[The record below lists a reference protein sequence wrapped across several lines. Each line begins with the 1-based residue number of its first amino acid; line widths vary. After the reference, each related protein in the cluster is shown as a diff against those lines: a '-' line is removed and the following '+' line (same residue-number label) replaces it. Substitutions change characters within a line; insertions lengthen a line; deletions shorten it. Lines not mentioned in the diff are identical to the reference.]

1 MLTFT
6 RWYNYEHQHNQLRF
20 VTLPQRH
27 TGQDKSMKTIMMK
40 KIIAQHRVARRCFST
55 GPVAAAYELKVN
67 AGEVRR
73 DDAQVALAAKFDA
86 LYESL
91 ALLPPV
97 PVRTDDPTESSAT
110 SNSPL
115 LLARSLASA
124 QSFLRKKFHLWFFG
138 TPPRGMYIYGPVGVG
153 KSFLMDLFYASVT
166 VPDDSC
172 CHNNSHKHTKMTKRR
187 VHFHE
192 FMLDVHHRIFIY
204 KQKHPR
210 GDALPI
216 IAQQLAQ
223 EAQLLCFDEFQVT
236 DIADAMILKRLF
248 SLLLDWNVVM
258 VATSNR
264 APDALYKGGINRS
277 LFLPFIDML
286 KDTSDII
293 SMEDSKKDYRLE
305 SRADGQSYFWSN
317 KDVHGDNSIHRDMQA
332 QLEEIFGGT
341 ASGTEAEIIPVLFGR
356 TVQVA
361 RLNDR
366 CAWFDF
372 SELCYQPL
380 GAADYISLCRRFPVI
395 IMERVPQ
402 LDANH
407 LNEARRFVTLIDAC
421 YESRT
426 RLVLA
431 AQVPLDELF
440 VDFEAQVESSDGDE
454 ELIVNDKGGN
464 SSSFATTMIRTKE
477 GKYYEWSATGRI
489 GVSLAQFS
497 SANDLAF
504 SFRRAASRL
513 VEMGG
518 KEWGRQ

>member
-1 MLTFT
+1 
-6 RWYNYEHQHNQLRF
+6 
-20 VTLPQRH
+20 
-27 TGQDKSMKTIMMK
+27 MKNMT
-40 KIIAQHRVARRCFST
+40 AQHRVTPRSLPT
-55 GPVAAAYELKVN
+55 GPVTTAYERKVDT
-67 AGEVRR
+67 GEVRR
-73 DDAQVALAAKFDA
+73 DDAQVALAAKLDT
-86 LYESL
+86 LHESL
-91 ALLPPV
+91 TSLPPV
-97 PVRTDDPTESSAT
+97 PARIDKPKENSST
-110 SNSPL
+110 SSSPL
-115 LLARSLASA
+115 LLLMARSFASA
-124 QSFLRKKFHLWFFG
+124 QSFFRKKFYLWSFG
-138 TPPRGMYIYGPVGVG
+138 PPPRSMYIHGPVGVG

-166 VPDDSC
+166 VPDDHSRC
-172 CHNNSHKHTKMTKRR
+172 NNDSHSHTHKQAKITKRR

-192 FMLDVHHRIFIY
+192 FMLEVHHRIFVY
-204 KQKHPR
+204 KQTHPR
-210 GDALPI
+210 DDALPI

-236 DIADAMILKRLF
+236 DIADAMILKQLVL
-248 SLLLDWNVVM
+248 LLLDWNVVV

-264 APDALYKGGINRS
+264 PPEALYEGGINRS
-277 LFLPFIDML
+277 LFLPFIDIL
-286 KDTSDII
+286 NQTFDII
-293 SMEDSKKDYRLE
+293 SMEDSSVDYRLE
-305 SRADGQSYFWSN
+305 TRAGGQSYFWSN
-317 KDVHGDNSIHRDMQA
+317 NDIHGDNSSSNNVQA
-332 QLEEIFGGT
+332 QLLEIFGGN

-356 TVQVA
+356 TVKVA

-380 GAADYISLCRRFPVI
+380 GAADYISLCCRFPVI
-395 IMERVPQ
+395 IIERVPQ

-421 YESRT
+421 YEAQT

-440 VDFEAQVESSDGDE
+440 VDFEAQVDSSDGDG
-454 ELIVNDKGGN
+454 ELIVSEKGGN
-464 SSSFATTMIRTKE
+464 SSSFATTMIRTKAGE
-477 GKYYEWSATGRI
+477 YYEWSATGRI

>member
-1 MLTFT
+1 M
-6 RWYNYEHQHNQLRF
+6 
-20 VTLPQRH
+20 
-27 TGQDKSMKTIMMK
+27 MKTIMIKTMMIK
-40 KIIAQHRVARRCFST
+40 AMIPQRHLARRCFSK
-55 GPVAAAYELKVN
+55 GPVAAAYELKVDV
-67 AGEVRR
+67 GEVRR

-86 LYESL
+86 LHDSL
-91 ALLPPV
+91 ASLPPV
-97 PVRTDDPTESSAT
+97 PISTYDPTKSSFT
-110 SNSPL
+110 SSSSLSL

-124 QSFLRKKFHLWFFG
+124 QSFLQKKFHLWLFG
-138 TPPRGMYIYGPVGVG
+138 PPPRGMYIHGPVGVG

-166 VPDDSC
+166 VPDDDSC
-172 CHNNSHKHTKMTKRR
+172 CNNDNHKHAKITKRR

-192 FMLDVHHRIFIY
+192 FMLDVHHRIFVY

-210 GDALPI
+210 GDAIPVV
-216 IAQQLAQ
+216 AQQLAQ

-236 DIADAMILKRLF
+236 EIADAMILKRLF
-248 SLLLDWNVVM
+248 SLLISDWNVVM

-264 APDALYKGGINRS
+264 APDTLYERGINRS
-277 LFLPFIDML
+277 LFLPFIDL
-286 KDTSDII
+286 LRQTSDII
-293 SMEDSKKDYRLE
+293 SMEDSQNDYRLE
-305 SRADGQSYFWSN
+305 NRADGQSYFWSN
-317 KDVHGDNSIHRDMQA
+317 KGVHGDNNINHNMQA
-332 QLEEIFGGT
+332 QLEEIFGG
-341 ASGTEAEIIPVLFGR
+341 AVSGNVSATEAESIPVLFGR

-372 SELCYQPL
+372 SDLCYQPL

-395 IMERVPQ
+395 IMECVPQ

-426 RLVLA
+426 RLVLT

-477 GKYYEWSATGRI
+477 GKYYEWSATGLI
-489 GVSLAQFS
+489 GVSLAQLS
-497 SANDLAF
+497 AANDLAF

>member
-1 MLTFT
+1 M
-6 RWYNYEHQHNQLRF
+6 
-20 VTLPQRH
+20 
-27 TGQDKSMKTIMMK
+27 MKTMK
-40 KIIAQHRVARRCFST
+40 TMKTMKMKTMIAQHRVARRCFST
-55 GPVAAAYELKVN
+55 GPVAAAYELKVD

-86 LYESL
+86 LHESL
-91 ALLPPV
+91 ASLPPV
-97 PVRTDDPTESSAT
+97 PARTDDPTESSCT
-110 SNSPL
+110 SSSPL

-124 QSFLRKKFHLWFFG
+124 QSFLRKKFHLWSFG
-138 TPPRGMYIYGPVGVG
+138 PPPRGMYIHGPVGVG

-166 VPDDSC
+166 VPDDDSC
-172 CHNNSHKHTKMTKRR
+172 CNNDSHSHKHLKITKRR

-192 FMLDVHHRIFIY
+192 FMLDVHHRIFAY

-210 GDALPI
+210 GDAIPI

-248 SLLLDWNVVM
+248 LLLLLDWNVVV

-264 APDALYKGGINRS
+264 PPDALYEGGINRS
-277 LFLPFIDML
+277 LFLPFIDIL
-286 KDTSDII
+286 KHTSDII
-293 SMEDSKKDYRLE
+293 SMEDSRKDYRLE
-305 SRADGQSYFWSN
+305 TRAGGQSYFWSN
-317 KDVHGDNSIHRDMQA
+317 KDVHGDNNINNNMQA

-380 GAADYISLCRRFPVI
+380 GAADYISLCCRFPVLI
-395 IMERVPQ
+395 IDCVPQ

-440 VDFEAQVESSDGDE
+440 VDFEAQVESIDGDE
-454 ELIVNDKGGN
+454 ELFVSEKGGS

-477 GKYYEWSATGRI
+477 GEYLEWSATGRI
-489 GVSLAQFS
+489 GVSLAQL
-497 SANDLAF
+497 SATNDLAF

>member
-1 MLTFT
+1 
-6 RWYNYEHQHNQLRF
+6 
-20 VTLPQRH
+20 
-27 TGQDKSMKTIMMK
+27 MMK
-40 KIIAQHRVARRCFST
+40 AVVNNMAAQQRLARQSLPT
-55 GPVAAAYELKVN
+55 GPVTAAYERKID

-73 DDAQVALAAKFDA
+73 DNAQVALAAKLDA
-86 LYESL
+86 LHQSL
-91 ALLPPV
+91 SSLPPV
-97 PVRTDDPTESSAT
+97 LMRTYKRADSS
-110 SNSPL
+110 SISSHPL
-115 LLARSLASA
+115 SLLSARSLKSA
-124 QSFLRKKFHLWFFG
+124 KSYLQKKFYLWSFG
-138 TPPRGMYIYGPVGVG
+138 PPPRGMYIHGPVGVG
-153 KSFLMDLFYASVT
+153 KSFLMDLFYASVSG
-166 VPDDSC
+166 PDDDSC
-172 CHNNSHKHTKMTKRR
+172 CNNDSHKHAKITKRR

-192 FMLDVHHRIFIY
+192 FMLDVHHRIFVY
-204 KQKHPR
+204 KEKHPIA
-210 GDALPI
+210 DALPV

-236 DIADAMILKRLF
+236 DVADAMILKRLF
-248 SLLLDWNVVM
+248 LLLLDLNVVV

-264 APDALYKGGINRS
+264 PPEALYKGGINRS
-277 LFLPFIDML
+277 LFLPFIDTL
-286 KDTSDII
+286 KQTFDII
-293 SMEDSKKDYRLE
+293 SMEDSSVDYRRE
-305 SRADGQSYFWSN
+305 TQASGQSYFWSN
-317 KDVHGDNSIHRDMQA
+317 KNAHGKVNNHIQA
-332 QLEEIFGGT
+332 QLEEVFGGT
-341 ASGTEAEIIPVLFGR
+341 ASETEAEVISVLFNR

-361 RLNDR
+361 RFNER
-366 CAWFDF
+366 CAWFNF

-380 GAADYISLCRRFPVI
+380 GAADYISLCCRFPVI
-395 IMERVPQ
+395 IVDRVPQ

-440 VDFEAQVESSDGDE
+440 VDFEAHVESDDGDG

-477 GKYYEWSATGRI
+477 GGYYEWSATGRV

-513 VEMGG
+513 VEMDG

>member
-1 MLTFT
+1 M
-6 RWYNYEHQHNQLRF
+6 
-20 VTLPQRH
+20 
-27 TGQDKSMKTIMMK
+27 MKTMK
-40 KIIAQHRVARRCFST
+40 TMKMKTMIAQHRVARRCFST
-55 GPVAAAYELKVN
+55 GPVAAAYELKVD

-86 LYESL
+86 LHESL
-91 ALLPPV
+91 ASLPPV
-97 PVRTDDPTESSAT
+97 PVRTDDPTESSCT
-110 SNSPL
+110 SSSPL

-124 QSFLRKKFHLWFFG
+124 QSFLRKKFHLWSFG
-138 TPPRGMYIYGPVGVG
+138 PPPRGMYIHGPVGVG

-166 VPDDSC
+166 VPDDDSC
-172 CHNNSHKHTKMTKRR
+172 CNNDSHSHKHVKITKRR

-192 FMLDVHHRIFIY
+192 FMLDVHHRIFAY

-210 GDALPI
+210 GDAIPI

-248 SLLLDWNVVM
+248 LLLLLDWNVVV

-264 APDALYKGGINRS
+264 PPDALYEGGINRS
-277 LFLPFIDML
+277 LFLPFIEIL
-286 KDTSDII
+286 KHTSDII
-293 SMEDSKKDYRLE
+293 SMEDSRKDYRLE
-305 SRADGQSYFWSN
+305 TRAGGQSYFWSN
-317 KDVHGDNSIHRDMQA
+317 KDVHGDNNINNNMQA

-380 GAADYISLCRRFPVI
+380 GAADYISLCCRFPVL
-395 IMERVPQ
+395 IMDRVPQ

-454 ELIVNDKGGN
+454 ELFVSVKGGS

-477 GKYYEWSATGRI
+477 GEYLEWSATGRI
-489 GVSLAQFS
+489 GVSLAQLS
-497 SANDLAF
+497 AANDLAF

>member
-1 MLTFT
+1 
-6 RWYNYEHQHNQLRF
+6 
-20 VTLPQRH
+20 
-27 TGQDKSMKTIMMK
+27 MKTVMDNK
-40 KIIAQHRVARRCFST
+40 AVQHSVVQRSSPT
-55 GPVAAAYELKVN
+55 GPVTVAYERKVD

-73 DDAQVALAAKFDA
+73 DDTQFALAAKLDA
-86 LYESL
+86 LHESL
-91 ALLPPV
+91 YSLPPA
-97 PVRTDDPTESSAT
+97 PVRTDQPTEDGSTGSG
-110 SNSPL
+110 L
-115 LLARSLASA
+115 MLLARSLKSA
-124 QSFLRKKFHLWFFG
+124 QSILRKKFCLWSFG
-138 TPPRGMYIYGPVGVG
+138 PPPRGIYIHGPVGVG
-153 KSFLMDLFYASVT
+153 KSFLMDLFYASVNASEENH
-166 VPDDSC
+166 SC
-172 CHNNSHKHTKMTKRR
+172 NKNSHSHAKITKRR

-192 FMLDVHHRIFIY
+192 FMLEVHHRIFVY
-204 KQKHPR
+204 KQKYPR
-210 GDALPI
+210 DDALPI

-236 DIADAMILKRLF
+236 DVADAMILKRLF
-248 SLLLDWNVVM
+248 LLLLDLNVVV

-264 APDALYKGGINRS
+264 APEALYEGGINRS

-286 KDTSDII
+286 KDTFDII
-293 SMEDSKKDYRLE
+293 SMEDSSVDYRLE
-305 SRADGQSYFWSN
+305 TRAGGQSYFWSN
-317 KDVHGDNSIHRDMQA
+317 EDVYGKDSDNIQA
-332 QLEEIFGGT
+332 QLEDIFGGT
-341 ASGTEAEIIPVLFGR
+341 ASGTEAEVISVLFGR
-356 TVQVA
+356 TVQVN
-361 RLNDR
+361 RMNDR

-380 GAADYISLCRRFPVI
+380 GAADYISLCCRFPVI
-395 IMERVPQ
+395 IMECVPQ

-426 RLVLA
+426 RLVLT

-440 VDFEAQVESSDGDE
+440 VEFEAHVESNDGDG

-504 SFRRAASRL
+504 SFKRAASRL

>member
-1 MLTFT
+1 
-6 RWYNYEHQHNQLRF
+6 
-20 VTLPQRH
+20 
-27 TGQDKSMKTIMMK
+27 MKTVTK
-40 KIIAQHRVARRCFST
+40 KMTAQHRVAQRSLPK
-55 GPVAAAYELKVN
+55 GPVTAAYERKVE
-67 AGEVRR
+67 AGEVQR
-73 DDAQVALAAKFDA
+73 DDAQVALAAKLDA
-86 LYESL
+86 LHESL
-91 ALLPPV
+91 AALPPV
-97 PVRTDDPTESSAT
+97 PMCTGHQKEGSTTSSG
-110 SNSPL
+110 SRL
-115 LLARSLASA
+115 LERSLASA
-124 QSFLRKKFHLWFFG
+124 QSFLRKKLHLWSFG
-138 TPPRGMYIYGPVGVG
+138 PSPRGIYIHGPVGVG
-153 KSFLMDLFYASVT
+153 KSFLMDLFYALVNA
-166 VPDDSC
+166 PDDDSSC
-172 CHNNSHKHTKMTKRR
+172 KNNSHKHAKITKRR

-192 FMLDVHHRIFIY
+192 FMLDVHHRIFVY
-204 KQKHPR
+204 KQEHPR
-210 GDALPI
+210 DDAIPI
-216 IAQQLAQ
+216 VAQQLAQ

-236 DIADAMILKRLF
+236 DVADAMILKRLF
-248 SLLLDWNVVM
+248 LFLSYWNVVM

-264 APDALYKGGINRS
+264 SPDALYEGGINRS

-286 KDTSDII
+286 KHTFDII
-293 SMEDSKKDYRLE
+293 SMEDSQKDYRLE
-305 SRADGQSYFWSN
+305 SRADGQSYFWLS
-317 KDVHGDNSIHRDMQA
+317 KDIHGDNSINNIQA

-341 ASGTEAEIIPVLFGR
+341 ASTTEAESIPVLFGR
-356 TVQVA
+356 SVQVA

-395 IMERVPQ
+395 IMEHVPQ

-407 LNEARRFVTLIDAC
+407 LNKARRFVTLIDAC

-431 AQVPLDELF
+431 AQVPLEELF
-440 VDFEAQVESSDGDE
+440 VDFEAQVESSDGDG

-477 GKYYEWSATGRI
+477 GKYYEWSATGRV

-518 KEWGRQ
+518 KGWGRQ

>member
-1 MLTFT
+1 M
-6 RWYNYEHQHNQLRF
+6 
-20 VTLPQRH
+20 
-27 TGQDKSMKTIMMK
+27 MKTMK
-40 KIIAQHRVARRCFST
+40 TVKMIAQHGVARRSFST
-55 GPVAAAYELKVN
+55 GPVAAAYELKVD

-86 LYESL
+86 LHESL
-91 ALLPPV
+91 ASLPPV
-97 PVRTDDPTESSAT
+97 PVRTDDPTESSCT
-110 SNSPL
+110 SSSPL
-115 LLARSLASA
+115 LLLLSRSLASA
-124 QSFLRKKFHLWFFG
+124 QSFLRKKFHLWSFG
-138 TPPRGMYIYGPVGVG
+138 PPPRGMYIHGSVGVG

-166 VPDDSC
+166 VPDDDSC
-172 CHNNSHKHTKMTKRR
+172 CNNDTHSHKHAKITKRR

-192 FMLDVHHRIFIY
+192 FMLDVHHRIFVY

-210 GDALPI
+210 GDAIPI

-248 SLLLDWNVVM
+248 LLLLLDWNVVV

-264 APDALYKGGINRS
+264 PPDALYEGGINRS
-277 LFLPFIDML
+277 LFLPFIDIL
-286 KDTSDII
+286 KHTSDII
-293 SMEDSKKDYRLE
+293 SMEDSRKDYRLE
-305 SRADGQSYFWSN
+305 TRAGGQSYFWSN
-317 KDVHGDNSIHRDMQA
+317 KDVHGDNNINNNMQA

-372 SELCYQPL
+372 TELCYQPL
-380 GAADYISLCRRFPVI
+380 GAADYISLCRRFPVL
-395 IMERVPQ
+395 IMDRVPQ

-440 VDFEAQVESSDGDE
+440 VDFEAQVESIDGDE
-454 ELIVNDKGGN
+454 ELFVSEKGG
-464 SSSFATTMIRTKE
+464 SSGSFATTMIRTKE
-477 GKYYEWSATGRI
+477 GEYLEWSATGRI
-489 GVSLAQFS
+489 GVSLAQLS
-497 SANDLAF
+497 AANDLAF

>member
-1 MLTFT
+1 M
-6 RWYNYEHQHNQLRF
+6 
-20 VTLPQRH
+20 
-27 TGQDKSMKTIMMK
+27 MKTMMMK
-40 KIIAQHRVARRCFST
+40 TMMKTKIAQHRVARPCFST
-55 GPVAAAYELKVN
+55 GPVTAAYELKVD

-86 LYESL
+86 LHESL
-91 ALLPPV
+91 ASLPPV
-97 PVRTDDPTESSAT
+97 PVRTDDSTESSYT
-110 SNSPL
+110 SSSPL

-124 QSFLRKKFHLWFFG
+124 QSFLRKKFHLWTFG
-138 TPPRGMYIYGPVGVG
+138 PPPRGMYIHGPVGVG
-153 KSFLMDLFYASVT
+153 KSFLMDLFYASVI
-166 VPDDSC
+166 VPDDDSC
-172 CHNNSHKHTKMTKRR
+172 CNNDSHKHAKITKRR

-192 FMLDVHHRIFIY
+192 FMLDVHHRIFVY

-210 GDALPI
+210 GDAIPI

-236 DIADAMILKRLF
+236 DVADAMILKRLF
-248 SLLLDWNVVM
+248 LLLLDWNVVV

-264 APDALYKGGINRS
+264 SPDALYKGGINRS

-286 KDTSDII
+286 KHTFDII
-293 SMEDSKKDYRLE
+293 SMEGSTKDYRLE
-305 SRADGQSYFWSN
+305 TRADGQSYFWSN
-317 KDVHGDNSIHRDMQA
+317 KGVHGDNNSNNNMQA

-341 ASGTEAEIIPVLFGR
+341 ASGTEAEAIHIPFGR

-380 GAADYISLCRRFPVI
+380 GAADYIFLCDRFQVL
-395 IMERVPQ
+395 IMDRVPQ

-407 LNEARRFVTLIDAC
+407 LDEARRFVTLIDVC

-431 AQVPLDELF
+431 AKVPLDELF
-440 VDFEAQVESSDGDE
+440 VEFEAQVESSDGNE
-454 ELIVNDKGGN
+454 ELFVSEKGGN

-477 GKYYEWSATGRI
+477 GEQFEWSATGRS
-489 GVSLAQFS
+489 GVSLAQLS
-497 SANDLAF
+497 AANDLAF

>member
-1 MLTFT
+1 
-6 RWYNYEHQHNQLRF
+6 
-20 VTLPQRH
+20 
-27 TGQDKSMKTIMMK
+27 MKTVTK
-40 KIIAQHRVARRCFST
+40 KMTAQHRVAQRSLPK
-55 GPVAAAYELKVN
+55 GPVTAAYERKVD
-67 AGEVRR
+67 AGEVQR
-73 DDAQVALAAKFDA
+73 DYAQVALAAKLDA
-86 LYESL
+86 MHQSL
-91 ALLPPV
+91 AALPPV
-97 PVRTDDPTESSAT
+97 PMCTGHQKEGSTTSSG
-110 SNSPL
+110 PRL
-115 LLARSLASA
+115 LGRSLASA
-124 QSFLRKKFHLWFFG
+124 QSFLRKKLHLWSFG
-138 TPPRGMYIYGPVGVG
+138 PSPRGIYIHGPVGVG
-153 KSFLMDLFYASVT
+153 KSFLMDLFYALVNA
-166 VPDDSC
+166 PDDDSSC
-172 CHNNSHKHTKMTKRR
+172 KNNSHKQAKITKRR

-204 KQKHPR
+204 KQEHPR
-210 GDALPI
+210 GDAIPI
-216 IAQQLAQ
+216 VAQQLAQ

-236 DIADAMILKRLF
+236 DVADAMILKRLF
-248 SLLLDWNVVM
+248 LFLSYWNVVV

-264 APDALYKGGINRS
+264 APDALYEGGINRS

-286 KDTSDII
+286 KHTFDII
-293 SMEDSKKDYRLE
+293 SMEDSQKDYRLE
-305 SRADGQSYFWSN
+305 SGGDGQSYFWSN
-317 KDVHGDNSIHRDMQA
+317 KDIHGDNSVNNNIQA

-341 ASGTEAEIIPVLFGR
+341 ASTIEAESIPVLFGR
-356 TVQVA
+356 SVQVA
-361 RLNDR
+361 RLNDQ

-440 VDFEAQVESSDGDE
+440 VDFEAQVESSDGDG

-477 GKYYEWSATGRI
+477 GKYYEWSATGRV

-518 KEWGRQ
+518 KGWGRQ

>member
-1 MLTFT
+1 M
-6 RWYNYEHQHNQLRF
+6 
-20 VTLPQRH
+20 
-27 TGQDKSMKTIMMK
+27 MKTLK
-40 KIIAQHRVARRCFST
+40 AQHRVARRCFST
-55 GPVAAAYELKVN
+55 GPVSAAYELKLD

-73 DDAQVALAAKFDA
+73 DEAQVALAAKFDV
-86 LYESL
+86 LHESL
-91 ALLPPV
+91 AWLPPV
-97 PVRTDDPTESSAT
+97 RVCTDDPTESSCT
-110 SNSPL
+110 SSGPV
-115 LLARSLASA
+115 LLARSLASV
-124 QSFLRKKFHLWFFG
+124 QSFFRKKFHLLFFG
-138 TPPRGMYIYGPVGVG
+138 PPPRGMYIHGPVGVG
-153 KSFLMDLFYASVT
+153 KSFLMDLFYASVAA
-166 VPDDSC
+166 PDDDSC
-172 CHNNSHKHTKMTKRR
+172 CNNDSHKQAKITKRR
-187 VHFHE
+187 AHFHE
-192 FMLDVHHRIFIY
+192 FMLDVHHRIFVY

-210 GDALPI
+210 GDAIPI

-236 DIADAMILKRLF
+236 DIADAMIMKRLF
-248 SLLLDWNVVM
+248 SLLLDWNVVV

-264 APDALYKGGINRS
+264 SPDSLYKGGINRS

-286 KDTSDII
+286 KHTSDII
-293 SMEDSKKDYRLE
+293 SMEDSRKDYRLE
-305 SRADGQSYFWSN
+305 KRACGQSYFWSN
-317 KDVHGDNSIHRDMQA
+317 ENVHGDNNSNKNMQA
-332 QLEEIFGGT
+332 QLEEIFGDT
-341 ASGTEAEIIPVLFGR
+341 ASGTQAEIIPVLFGR
-356 TVQVA
+356 SVQVA

-380 GAADYISLCRRFPVI
+380 GAADYISLCDRFPVI

-454 ELIVNDKGGN
+454 ELFVNEKGGN

-477 GKYYEWSATGRI
+477 GKYVEWSATGRI

>member
-1 MLTFT
+1 M
-6 RWYNYEHQHNQLRF
+6 
-20 VTLPQRH
+20 
-27 TGQDKSMKTIMMK
+27 
-40 KIIAQHRVARRCFST
+40 
-55 GPVAAAYELKVN
+55 AAAYELKVD

-86 LYESL
+86 LHESL
-91 ALLPPV
+91 ASLPPV
-97 PVRTDDPTESSAT
+97 PVRTDDPTQSSCT
-110 SNSPL
+110 NSSPL
-115 LLARSLASA
+115 LLLLARPLASA
-124 QSFLRKKFHLWFFG
+124 QSFLRKKFRLWFFG
-138 TPPRGMYIYGPVGVG
+138 PPPRGIYIHGPVGVG
-153 KSFLMDLFYASVT
+153 KSFLMDLFYASVS
-166 VPDDSC
+166 VPDDDSC
-172 CHNNSHKHTKMTKRR
+172 YKNDSHKHAKVTKRR

-192 FMLDVHHRIFIY
+192 FMLDVHHRIFVY

-210 GDALPI
+210 GDAIPI

-236 DIADAMILKRLF
+236 EIADAMILKRLF
-248 SLLLDWNVVM
+248 SLLLLDWNVVM

-264 APDALYKGGINRS
+264 SPDALYEGGINRS

-286 KDTSDII
+286 KHTSDII
-293 SMEDSKKDYRLE
+293 SMEDSRKDYRLE
-305 SRADGQSYFWSN
+305 NRACGQAYFWSN
-317 KDVHGDNSIHRDMQA
+317 KDVHGDSNINNNMQA

-341 ASGTEAEIIPVLFGR
+341 ASGTEAESIPVLFGR

-366 CAWFDF
+366 CAWFNF

-380 GAADYISLCRRFPVI
+380 GAADYISLCRRFPVL
-395 IMERVPQ
+395 IMDRVPQ
-402 LDANH
+402 LDANY

-440 VDFEAQVESSDGDE
+440 VDFEAQVQSSDGDE
-454 ELIVNDKGGN
+454 ELFVSEKGGN

-477 GKYYEWSATGRI
+477 GEYIEWSATGLI

-497 SANDLAF
+497 AANDLAF

>member
-1 MLTFT
+1 M
-6 RWYNYEHQHNQLRF
+6 
-20 VTLPQRH
+20 
-27 TGQDKSMKTIMMK
+27 MKTMKTMMMK
-40 KIIAQHRVARRCFST
+40 TMIAQHRVARRCFST
-55 GPVAAAYELKVN
+55 GPVAAAYELKVD

-86 LYESL
+86 LHESL
-91 ALLPPV
+91 ASLPPV
-97 PVRTDDPTESSAT
+97 PVRTDDPTESSCT
-110 SNSPL
+110 SSSPL

-124 QSFLRKKFHLWFFG
+124 QSFLRKKFHLWSFG
-138 TPPRGMYIYGPVGVG
+138 PPPRGMYIHGPVGVG

-166 VPDDSC
+166 VPDDDSC
-172 CHNNSHKHTKMTKRR
+172 CNNDSHSHKHLKITKRR

-192 FMLDVHHRIFIY
+192 FMLDVHHRIFAY

-210 GDALPI
+210 GDAIPI

-248 SLLLDWNVVM
+248 LLLLLDWNVVV

-264 APDALYKGGINRS
+264 PPDALYEGGINRS
-277 LFLPFIDML
+277 LFLPFIDIL
-286 KDTSDII
+286 KHTSDII
-293 SMEDSKKDYRLE
+293 SMEDSRKDYRLE
-305 SRADGQSYFWSN
+305 TRAGGQSYFWSN
-317 KDVHGDNSIHRDMQA
+317 KDVRGDNNINNNMQA

-380 GAADYISLCRRFPVI
+380 GAADYISLCCRFPVL
-395 IMERVPQ
+395 IMDRVPQ

-440 VDFEAQVESSDGDE
+440 VDFEAQVESIDGDE
-454 ELIVNDKGGN
+454 ELFVSEKGGS

-477 GKYYEWSATGRI
+477 GEYLEWSATGRI
-489 GVSLAQFS
+489 GVSLAQLS
-497 SANDLAF
+497 AANDLAF

>member
-1 MLTFT
+1 MA
-6 RWYNYEHQHNQLRF
+6 
-20 VTLPQRH
+20 V
-27 TGQDKSMKTIMMK
+27 
-40 KIIAQHRVARRCFST
+40 QHRVAQRSLQT
-55 GPVAAAYELKVN
+55 GPVTTAYERKVD

-86 LYESL
+86 LHESL
-91 ALLPPV
+91 ASLPPV
-97 PVRTDDPTESSAT
+97 PVHADKPTESSAT
-110 SNSPL
+110 NSSPL

-124 QSFLRKKFHLWFFG
+124 QSFLRKKFHLWSFG
-138 TPPRGMYIYGPVGVG
+138 PPPRGMYIHGPVGVG
-153 KSFLMDLFYASVT
+153 KSFLMDLFYALVNFSD
-166 VPDDSC
+166 DDSC
-172 CHNNSHKHTKMTKRR
+172 RNNDSHKHAKITKRR

-192 FMLDVHHRIFIY
+192 FMLDVHHRIFVY
-204 KQKHPR
+204 KQKQPR
-210 GDALPI
+210 DDAIPI

-236 DIADAMILKRLF
+236 DVADAMILKRLF
-248 SLLLDWNVVM
+248 SLLLDWNVVV

-264 APDALYKGGINRS
+264 APDALYEGGINRS

-286 KDTSDII
+286 KHMFDVI
-293 SMEDSKKDYRLE
+293 SMEDSSKDYRLE
-305 SRADGQSYFWSN
+305 TRADGQSYFWSN
-317 KDVHGDNSIHRDMQA
+317 MDVHGDNNSNNNMQA
-332 QLEEIFGGT
+332 QLEEIFGGN
-341 ASGTEAEIIPVLFGR
+341 ASGTEAEIIHVLFGR

-372 SELCYQPL
+372 YELCYQPL
-380 GAADYISLCRRFPVI
+380 GAADYISLCDRFPVL
-395 IMERVPQ
+395 IMDRVPQ
-402 LDANH
+402 LDSNH

-431 AQVPLDELF
+431 AKVPLDELF
-440 VDFEAQVESSDGDE
+440 VGFEAHVESSDGDG
-454 ELIVNDKGGN
+454 ELIVSEKGGN

-477 GKYYEWSATGRI
+477 GEYYEWSATGRI
-489 GVSLAQFS
+489 GVSLAQLS

-513 VEMGG
+513 AEMGG

>member
-1 MLTFT
+1 M
-6 RWYNYEHQHNQLRF
+6 
-20 VTLPQRH
+20 
-27 TGQDKSMKTIMMK
+27 
-40 KIIAQHRVARRCFST
+40 IAQHRVARRSFST
-55 GPVAAAYELKVN
+55 GPVAAAYELKVD

-73 DDAQVALAAKFDA
+73 DDAQVALVAKLDA
-86 LYESL
+86 LHESL
-91 ALLPPV
+91 ASLPPV
-97 PVRTDDPTESSAT
+97 PVRTDDPTESSGT
-110 SNSPL
+110 SSSPL
-115 LLARSLASA
+115 LLLLLLSRSLASA
-124 QSFLRKKFHLWFFG
+124 QSFLRKKYHLWSFG
-138 TPPRGMYIYGPVGVG
+138 PPPRGMYIHGSVGVG
-153 KSFLMDLFYASVT
+153 KSFLMDLFYASVA
-166 VPDDSC
+166 VPDDNSC
-172 CHNNSHKHTKMTKRR
+172 CNNDTHSHKHAKITKRR

-192 FMLDVHHRIFIY
+192 FMLDVHHRIFVY

-210 GDALPI
+210 GDAIPI

-223 EAQLLCFDEFQVT
+223 ESQLLCFDEFQVT

-248 SLLLDWNVVM
+248 LLLLDWNVVV

-264 APDALYKGGINRS
+264 HPDALYEGGINRS

-286 KDTSDII
+286 KHTSDII
-293 SMEDSKKDYRLE
+293 SMEDSRKDYRLE
-305 SRADGQSYFWSN
+305 TRAGAQSYFWSN
-317 KDVHGDNSIHRDMQA
+317 KDVHGDNNIQA
-332 QLEEIFGGT
+332 QLEEIFGGIT
-341 ASGTEAEIIPVLFGR
+341 SGTEAEIIPVLFGR

-380 GAADYISLCRRFPVI
+380 GAADYISLCRRFPVLI
-395 IMERVPQ
+395 IDRVPQ

-421 YESRT
+421 YESHT

-440 VDFEAQVESSDGDE
+440 VDFEAQVQSSDGDE
-454 ELIVNDKGGN
+454 ELFVSEKGGN

-477 GKYYEWSATGRI
+477 GEYYEWSATGRI
-489 GVSLAQFS
+489 GVSLAQLS

-513 VEMGG
+513 AEMGG

>member
-1 MLTFT
+1 M
-6 RWYNYEHQHNQLRF
+6 
-20 VTLPQRH
+20 
-27 TGQDKSMKTIMMK
+27 MKTIMIK
-40 KIIAQHRVARRCFST
+40 KMMIKAMIAQRHVARRCFSK
-55 GPVAAAYELKVN
+55 GPVAAAYELKVD
-67 AGEVRR
+67 AGEARR
-73 DDAQVALAAKFDA
+73 DEAQVALAAKFDA
-86 LYESL
+86 LHESL
-91 ALLPPV
+91 ASLPPV
-97 PVRTDDPTESSAT
+97 PVRKYDPTKSSC
-110 SNSPL
+110 SLLL

-124 QSFLRKKFHLWFFG
+124 QSFLRKKFHLWLFG
-138 TPPRGMYIYGPVGVG
+138 PPPRGMYIHGPVGVG

-166 VPDDSC
+166 VPDDDSC
-172 CHNNSHKHTKMTKRR
+172 CNNDSHKQAKITKRR

-192 FMLDVHHRIFIY
+192 FMLDVHHRIFVY

-210 GDALPI
+210 GDAIPVV
-216 IAQQLAQ
+216 AQQLAQ

-236 DIADAMILKRLF
+236 EIADAMILKRLF
-248 SLLLDWNVVM
+248 SLLISDWNVVM

-264 APDALYKGGINRS
+264 APDTLYERGINRS
-277 LFLPFIDML
+277 LFLPFIDL
-286 KDTSDII
+286 LRQTSDII
-293 SMEDSKKDYRLE
+293 SMEDSQNDYRLE
-305 SRADGQSYFWSN
+305 NRADGQSYFWS
-317 KDVHGDNSIHRDMQA
+317 KKGVQGDNKINHNFQA
-332 QLEEIFGGT
+332 KLEKIFGGAVSGI
-341 ASGTEAEIIPVLFGR
+341 ASGTEGESIPVLFGR

-372 SELCYQPL
+372 SDLCSQPL

-395 IMERVPQ
+395 IMECVPQ
-402 LDANH
+402 LDASH

-421 YESRT
+421 YQSRT
-426 RLVLA
+426 RLVLT

-477 GKYYEWSATGRI
+477 GKYYEWSATGLI
-489 GVSLAQFS
+489 GVSLAQLS
-497 SANDLAF
+497 AANDLAF

>member
-1 MLTFT
+1 
-6 RWYNYEHQHNQLRF
+6 
-20 VTLPQRH
+20 
-27 TGQDKSMKTIMMK
+27 MKTVMK
-40 KIIAQHRVARRCFST
+40 KMTAQHRVARRCLPT
-55 GPVAAAYELKVN
+55 GAVTAAYERKVD
-67 AGEVRR
+67 AGEVQR
-73 DDAQVALAAKFDA
+73 DNAQVALAAKLDA
-86 LYESL
+86 LHESL
-91 ALLPPV
+91 ASLPPV
-97 PVRTDDPTESSAT
+97 PMRTDHQIEGICKSSG
-110 SNSPL
+110 PQL
-115 LLARSLASA
+115 LGRSLASA
-124 QSFLRKKFHLWFFG
+124 QSFLRKKLHLWSFG
-138 TPPRGMYIYGPVGVG
+138 PPPRGMYIHGPVGVG
-153 KSFLMDLFYASVT
+153 KSFLMDLFYALVN
-166 VPDDSC
+166 VPDDASC
-172 CHNNSHKHTKMTKRR
+172 YKNNSHKHAKITKRR

-192 FMLDVHHRIFIY
+192 FMLDVHHRIFVY
-204 KQKHPR
+204 KQEHPR
-210 GDALPI
+210 GDAMPI
-216 IAQQLAQ
+216 VAQQLAQ

-236 DIADAMILKRLF
+236 DVADAMILKRLF
-248 SLLLDWNVVM
+248 LFLSYWNVVV

-264 APDALYKGGINRS
+264 SPDALYEGGINRS

-286 KDTSDII
+286 KHTFDII

-305 SRADGQSYFWSN
+305 SSADGQSYFWSN
-317 KDVHGDNSIHRDMQA
+317 KDIHGDNSINNNIQA

-341 ASGTEAEIIPVLFGR
+341 ASITEAESISVLFGR
-356 TVQVA
+356 SVRVA
-361 RLNDR
+361 RFNDR

-395 IMERVPQ
+395 IIERVPQ

-440 VDFEAQVESSDGDE
+440 VDFEAQVESSDGDG

-518 KEWGRQ
+518 KGWGRQ

>member
-1 MLTFT
+1 
-6 RWYNYEHQHNQLRF
+6 
-20 VTLPQRH
+20 
-27 TGQDKSMKTIMMK
+27 MMK
-40 KIIAQHRVARRCFST
+40 KLIAQHRVARRCFSK
-55 GPVAAAYELKVN
+55 GPVSAAYELKVN

-73 DDAQVALAAKFDA
+73 DDAQVALAAKFDS
-86 LYESL
+86 LYEFL
-91 ALLPPV
+91 ASLPPV
-97 PVRTDDPTESSAT
+97 PVRTDDPTENSCT
-110 SNSPL
+110 SKNPLLL

-124 QSFLRKKFHLWFFG
+124 QSFLRKKLHLWFFCP
-138 TPPRGMYIYGPVGVG
+138 PPRGMYIHGTVGVG
-153 KSFLMDLFYASVT
+153 KTFLMDLFYASVT
-166 VPDDSC
+166 DDDFC
-172 CHNNSHKHTKMTKRR
+172 CNNDSHKHAKITKRR

-192 FMLDVHHRIFIY
+192 FMLDVHHRIFVY

-210 GDALPI
+210 GDATPI

-223 EAQLLCFDEFQVT
+223 EAQLLCLDEFQVT

-248 SLLLDWNVVM
+248 SLLLDWNVVV

-264 APDALYKGGINRS
+264 SPDALYEGGINRS

-286 KDTSDII
+286 KRTSDII
-293 SMEDSKKDYRLE
+293 SMEDSSKDYRRE
-305 SRADGQSYFWSN
+305 HRACGQSYFWSN
-317 KDVHGDNSIHRDMQA
+317 KDVHGDNNTNNNIQA
-332 QLEEIFGGT
+332 QLEEIFGGI

-380 GAADYISLCRRFPVI
+380 GAADYISLCCRFPVLI
-395 IMERVPQ
+395 IDRVPQ
-402 LDANH
+402 LNAKH

-421 YESRT
+421 YESHT

-440 VDFEAQVESSDGDE
+440 VNFEAQVESCDRDE
-454 ELIVNDKGGN
+454 ELFVNDKGGN
-464 SSSFATTMIRTKE
+464 SSSFATTMIRTKD
-477 GKYYEWSATGRI
+477 GKYFEWSATGRV

-497 SANDLAF
+497 AANDLAF

-513 VEMGG
+513 REMGG

>member
-1 MLTFT
+1 MNNMT
-6 RWYNYEHQHNQLRF
+6 
-20 VTLPQRH
+20 
-27 TGQDKSMKTIMMK
+27 
-40 KIIAQHRVARRCFST
+40 AQHRVSWRSFPP
-55 GPVAAAYELKVN
+55 GPVTAAYKRMVD

-86 LYESL
+86 LHESL
-91 ALLPPV
+91 ASLPPL
-97 PVRTDDPTESSAT
+97 PVRSDEPTDGSFKNS
-110 SNSPL
+110 SPL
-115 LLARSLASA
+115 LRLLARSLAHA
-124 QSFLRKKFHLWFFG
+124 QSSLRKKFHLWSFG
-138 TPPRGMYIYGPVGVG
+138 PPPRGMYIHGPVGVG
-153 KSFLMDLFYASVT
+153 KSFLMDLFYASVS
-166 VPDDSC
+166 VPDDHSC
-172 CHNNSHKHTKMTKRR
+172 GTNDSHTHINITKRR

-192 FMLDVHHRIFIY
+192 FMLDVHHRIFVY
-204 KQKHPR
+204 KQEYPR
-210 GDALPI
+210 GDAIPI
-216 IAQQLAQ
+216 VAQQLAQ

-236 DIADAMILKRLF
+236 DVADAMILKRLF
-248 SLLLDWNVVM
+248 SLLLDLNVVV

-264 APDALYKGGINRS
+264 FPDALYEGGINRS
-277 LFLPFIDML
+277 LFLPFIDLL
-286 KDTSDII
+286 KNTFDII
-293 SMEDSKKDYRLE
+293 SMEDSQKDYRLE
-305 SRADGQSYFWSN
+305 KRADGQSYFWSN
-317 KDVHGDNSIHRDMQA
+317 NDIHGDNKTNNNIQA
-332 QLEEIFGGT
+332 QLEEIFGDP
-341 ASGTEAEIIPVLFGR
+341 APGTEAETIPVLFGR

-361 RLNDR
+361 RFNAR

-380 GAADYISLCRRFPVI
+380 GAADYISLCSRFPVI

-454 ELIVNDKGGN
+454 ELIVNEKGGN

-477 GKYYEWSATGRI
+477 GGYYEWSATGRI
-489 GVSLAQFS
+489 GVSLAQLS

-518 KEWGRQ
+518 NEWGRQ

>member
-1 MLTFT
+1 M
-6 RWYNYEHQHNQLRF
+6 
-20 VTLPQRH
+20 
-27 TGQDKSMKTIMMK
+27 MKTMK
-40 KIIAQHRVARRCFST
+40 TMKIKTMIAQHRVARRCFST
-55 GPVAAAYELKVN
+55 GPVAAAYELKVD

-86 LYESL
+86 LHESL
-91 ALLPPV
+91 ASLPPV
-97 PVRTDDPTESSAT
+97 PARTDDPTESSCT
-110 SNSPL
+110 SSSPLLL

-124 QSFLRKKFHLWFFG
+124 QSFLRKKFHLWSFG
-138 TPPRGMYIYGPVGVG
+138 PPPRGMYIHGPVGVG

-166 VPDDSC
+166 VPDDDSC
-172 CHNNSHKHTKMTKRR
+172 CNNDSHKHVKITKRR

-192 FMLDVHHRIFIY
+192 FMLDVHHRIFAY

-210 GDALPI
+210 GDAIPI

-248 SLLLDWNVVM
+248 LLLLLDWNVVV

-264 APDALYKGGINRS
+264 PPDALYEGGINRS
-277 LFLPFIDML
+277 LFLPFIEIL
-286 KDTSDII
+286 KHTSDII
-293 SMEDSKKDYRLE
+293 SMEDSRKDYRLE
-305 SRADGQSYFWSN
+305 TRAGGQSYFWSN
-317 KDVHGDNSIHRDMQA
+317 KDVHGDNNINNNMQA

-380 GAADYISLCRRFPVI
+380 GAADYISLCCRFPVL
-395 IMERVPQ
+395 IMDCVPQ

-454 ELIVNDKGGN
+454 ELFVSVKGGS

-477 GKYYEWSATGRI
+477 GEYLEWSATGRI
-489 GVSLAQFS
+489 GVSLAQLS
-497 SANDLAF
+497 AANDLAF

>member
-1 MLTFT
+1 
-6 RWYNYEHQHNQLRF
+6 
-20 VTLPQRH
+20 
-27 TGQDKSMKTIMMK
+27 MMK
-40 KIIAQHRVARRCFST
+40 MMKMMIAQHRVARRSFST
-55 GPVAAAYELKVN
+55 GPVAAAYELKVD

-73 DDAQVALAAKFDA
+73 DDAQVALVAKLDA
-86 LYESL
+86 LHESL
-91 ALLPPV
+91 ASLPPV
-97 PVRTDDPTESSAT
+97 PVRTDDPTESSGT
-110 SNSPL
+110 SSSPL
-115 LLARSLASA
+115 LLSRSLASA
-124 QSFLRKKFHLWFFG
+124 QSFLRKKYHLWSFG
-138 TPPRGMYIYGPVGVG
+138 PPPRGMYIHGSVGVG
-153 KSFLMDLFYASVT
+153 KSFLMDLFYASVA
-166 VPDDSC
+166 VPDDDSC
-172 CHNNSHKHTKMTKRR
+172 CNNDTHSNQHVKITKRR

-192 FMLDVHHRIFIY
+192 FMLDVHHRIFVY

-210 GDALPI
+210 GDAIPI

-248 SLLLDWNVVM
+248 LLLLDWNVVV

-264 APDALYKGGINRS
+264 HPDALYEGGINRS

-286 KDTSDII
+286 KHTSDII
-293 SMEDSKKDYRLE
+293 SMEDSRKDYRLE
-305 SRADGQSYFWSN
+305 TRAGAQSYFWSN
-317 KDVHGDNSIHRDMQA
+317 KDVHGDNNIQA
-332 QLEEIFGGT
+332 QLEEIFGDT
-341 ASGTEAEIIPVLFGR
+341 ASGTEAENIPVLFGR

-380 GAADYISLCRRFPVI
+380 GAADYISLCRRFPVFI
-395 IMERVPQ
+395 IDRVPQ

-421 YESRT
+421 YESHT

-440 VDFEAQVESSDGDE
+440 VDFEAQVQSSDGDE
-454 ELIVNDKGGN
+454 ELFVSEKGGN

-477 GKYYEWSATGRI
+477 GEYYEWSATGRI
-489 GVSLAQFS
+489 GVSLAQLS

-513 VEMGG
+513 AEMGG

>member
-1 MLTFT
+1 MTKKMMI
-6 RWYNYEHQHNQLRF
+6 
-20 VTLPQRH
+20 
-27 TGQDKSMKTIMMK
+27 DK
-40 KIIAQHRVARRCFST
+40 HCVPRRRFST
-55 GPVAAAYELKVN
+55 GLVAAAYKFKVD

-73 DDAQVALAAKFDA
+73 DDAQVALAAKLDA
-86 LYESL
+86 LHGSL
-91 ALLPPV
+91 VSLPPV
-97 PVRTDDPTESSAT
+97 PLLTDDPTASSRT
-110 SNSPL
+110 SSSL
-115 LLARSLASA
+115 LLLVRFMASA
-124 QSFLRKKFHLWFFG
+124 QSFLRKKFHLWSFG
-138 TPPRGMYIYGPVGVG
+138 PPPRGIYIHGPVGVG
-153 KSFLMDLFYASVT
+153 KSFLMDLFYASVN
-166 VPDDSC
+166 VPDDDSRC
-172 CHNNSHKHTKMTKRR
+172 NNSSHKHAKITKRR

-192 FMLDVHHRIFIY
+192 FMLDVHHRIFVY

-210 GDALPI
+210 GDAIPI

-236 DIADAMILKRLF
+236 DVADAMILKRLF
-248 SLLLDWNVVM
+248 LLLLDWNVVV

-264 APDALYKGGINRS
+264 SPDALYRGGINRS
-277 LFLPFIDML
+277 RFLPFIDML
-286 KDTSDII
+286 KHRFDII
-293 SMEDSKKDYRLE
+293 SMEDSPNDYRLE
-305 SRADGQSYFWSN
+305 TRADGQSYFWSN
-317 KDVHGDNSIHRDMQA
+317 KDAHGVNNADNNIQA

-341 ASGTEAEIIPVLFGR
+341 ASTTEAEDIQVLFGR

-380 GAADYISLCRRFPVI
+380 GAADYISLCDRFPVL
-395 IMERVPQ
+395 IMDNVPQ

-407 LNEARRFVTLIDAC
+407 LNEARRFVNLIDAC

-431 AQVPLDELF
+431 AQVPLEELF

-454 ELIVNDKGGN
+454 ELFVSEKGGN

-477 GKYYEWSATGRI
+477 GEHLEWSATGLI

-518 KEWGRQ
+518 KKWGRQ

>member
-1 MLTFT
+1 M
-6 RWYNYEHQHNQLRF
+6 
-20 VTLPQRH
+20 
-27 TGQDKSMKTIMMK
+27 
-40 KIIAQHRVARRCFST
+40 
-55 GPVAAAYELKVN
+55 
-67 AGEVRR
+67 RR

-86 LYESL
+86 LHESL
-91 ALLPPV
+91 TSLP
-97 PVRTDDPTESSAT
+97 PVRTDDLTKNSST
-110 SNSPL
+110 TGSPL
-115 LLARSLASA
+115 LLILSRTLASA
-124 QSFLRKKFHLWFFG
+124 QSFFRKKFHLWSFG
-138 TPPRGMYIYGPVGVG
+138 PPPRGIYIHGPVGVG
-153 KSFLMDLFYASVT
+153 KSFLMDLFYSLVT
-166 VPDDSC
+166 VPDNNSC
-172 CHNNSHKHTKMTKRR
+172 RNNHSHKHTKITKRR

-192 FMLDVHHRIFIY
+192 FMLDVHHRIFAY
-204 KQKHPR
+204 KQEHPR
-210 GDALPI
+210 GDAIPV

-236 DIADAMILKRLF
+236 DVADAMILKRLF
-248 SLLLDWNVVM
+248 SLLISDWNVVV

-264 APDALYKGGINRS
+264 TPDALYEGGINRS

-286 KDTSDII
+286 KDTFDII
-293 SMEDSKKDYRLE
+293 SMEDSQKDYRLE

-317 KDVHGDNSIHRDMQA
+317 KDMQGVNNINNNIQA
-332 QLEEIFGGT
+332 QLEEIFGST
-341 ASGTEAEIIPVLFGR
+341 ASTNEAESISVLFGR
-356 TVQVA
+356 TVEVA
-361 RLNDR
+361 RLNDQ

-395 IMERVPQ
+395 ILERVPQ

-477 GKYYEWSATGRI
+477 GKYYEWSATGRV

>member
-1 MLTFT
+1 
-6 RWYNYEHQHNQLRF
+6 
-20 VTLPQRH
+20 
-27 TGQDKSMKTIMMK
+27 MM
-40 KIIAQHRVARRCFST
+40 IAQHRVARRSFST
-55 GPVAAAYELKVN
+55 GPVAAAYELKVD

-73 DDAQVALAAKFDA
+73 DDAQVALVAKLDA
-86 LYESL
+86 LHESL
-91 ALLPPV
+91 ASLPPV
-97 PVRTDDPTESSAT
+97 PVRTDDPTESSGT
-110 SNSPL
+110 SSSPL
-115 LLARSLASA
+115 LLLLLLSRSLASA
-124 QSFLRKKFHLWFFG
+124 QSFLRKKYHLWSFG
-138 TPPRGMYIYGPVGVG
+138 PPPRGMYIHGSVGVG
-153 KSFLMDLFYASVT
+153 KSFLMDLFYASVA
-166 VPDDSC
+166 VPDDNSC
-172 CHNNSHKHTKMTKRR
+172 CNNDTHSHKHAKITKRR

-192 FMLDVHHRIFIY
+192 FMLDVHHRIFVY

-210 GDALPI
+210 GDAIPI

-223 EAQLLCFDEFQVT
+223 ESQLLCFDEFQVT

-248 SLLLDWNVVM
+248 LLLLDWNVVV

-264 APDALYKGGINRS
+264 HPDALYEGGINRS

-286 KDTSDII
+286 KHTSDII
-293 SMEDSKKDYRLE
+293 SMEDSRKDYRLE
-305 SRADGQSYFWSN
+305 TRAGAQSYFWSN
-317 KDVHGDNSIHRDMQA
+317 KDVHGDNNIQA
-332 QLEEIFGGT
+332 QLEEIFGGIT
-341 ASGTEAEIIPVLFGR
+341 SGTEAEIIPVLFGR

-380 GAADYISLCRRFPVI
+380 GAADYISLCRRFPVLI
-395 IMERVPQ
+395 IDRVPQ

-421 YESRT
+421 YESHT

-440 VDFEAQVESSDGDE
+440 VDFEAQVQSSDGDE
-454 ELIVNDKGGN
+454 ELFVSEKGGN

-477 GKYYEWSATGRI
+477 GEYYEWSATGRI
-489 GVSLAQFS
+489 GVSLAQLS

-513 VEMGG
+513 AEMGG

>member
-1 MLTFT
+1 MLM
-6 RWYNYEHQHNQLRF
+6 
-20 VTLPQRH
+20 
-27 TGQDKSMKTIMMK
+27 MKTVMK
-40 KIIAQHRVARRCFST
+40 NMAAQHRVARRSLPT
-55 GPVAAAYELKVN
+55 GPVTAAYERKVD
-67 AGEVRR
+67 AEEVRR
-73 DDAQVALAAKFDA
+73 DDAQVALAAKLDA
-86 LYESL
+86 LHESL
-91 ALLPPV
+91 TSLPPV
-97 PVRTDDPTESSAT
+97 PVRTDRPTENSST
-110 SNSPL
+110 SSSPL
-115 LLARSLASA
+115 LLLLTRSLASA
-124 QSFLRKKFHLWFFG
+124 QSFLRKKFHLWSFG
-138 TPPRGMYIYGPVGVG
+138 PPPRGMYIHGPVGVG
-153 KSFLMDLFYASVT
+153 KSFLMDLFYASVN

-172 CHNNSHKHTKMTKRR
+172 CNNDSHSFKHVKITKRR

-192 FMLDVHHRIFIY
+192 FMLDVHHRIFVY

-210 GDALPI
+210 DDAIPI

-236 DIADAMILKRLF
+236 DVADAMILKRLF
-248 SLLLDWNVVM
+248 LLLLDWNVVV

-264 APDALYKGGINRS
+264 SPDALYEGGINRS

-286 KDTSDII
+286 KHTFDII
-293 SMEDSKKDYRLE
+293 SMEDSAKDYRLE
-305 SRADGQSYFWSN
+305 TRADGQSYFWSN
-317 KDVHGDNSIHRDMQA
+317 KDVHGDNNSDNNMQA
-332 QLEEIFGGT
+332 QLKEIFGGT
-341 ASGTEAEIIPVLFGR
+341 ASGTEAEAIHVPFGR

-380 GAADYISLCRRFPVI
+380 GAADYISLCDRFQVL
-395 IMERVPQ
+395 IMDRVPQ

-407 LNEARRFVTLIDAC
+407 LDEARRFVTLIDVC

-431 AQVPLDELF
+431 AKVPLDELF
-440 VDFEAQVESSDGDE
+440 VEFEAQVESSDGNE
-454 ELIVNDKGGN
+454 ELLVSEKGGN

-477 GKYYEWSATGRI
+477 GEQFEWSATGRS
-489 GVSLAQFS
+489 GVSLAQLS
-497 SANDLAF
+497 AANDLAF

>member
-1 MLTFT
+1 M
-6 RWYNYEHQHNQLRF
+6 
-20 VTLPQRH
+20 
-27 TGQDKSMKTIMMK
+27 MKTMK
-40 KIIAQHRVARRCFST
+40 TMKMIAQHGVARRSFST
-55 GPVAAAYELKVN
+55 GPVSAAYELKVD

-86 LYESL
+86 LHESL
-91 ALLPPV
+91 ASLPPV
-97 PVRTDDPTESSAT
+97 PVRTDDPAESSCT
-110 SNSPL
+110 SSSPL
-115 LLARSLASA
+115 LLLLSRSLASA
-124 QSFLRKKFHLWFFG
+124 QSFLRKKFHLWSFG
-138 TPPRGMYIYGPVGVG
+138 PPPRGMYIHGSVGVG

-166 VPDDSC
+166 VPDDDSC
-172 CHNNSHKHTKMTKRR
+172 CNNDTHSHSHKHAKITKRR

-192 FMLDVHHRIFIY
+192 FMLDVHHRIFVY

-210 GDALPI
+210 GDAIPI

-248 SLLLDWNVVM
+248 LLLLDWNVVV

-264 APDALYKGGINRS
+264 PPDALYEGGINRS
-277 LFLPFIDML
+277 LFLPFIDIL
-286 KDTSDII
+286 KHTSDII
-293 SMEDSKKDYRLE
+293 SMEDSRKDYRLE
-305 SRADGQSYFWSN
+305 TRAGGQSYFWSN
-317 KDVHGDNSIHRDMQA
+317 KDVHGDNNINNNMQA
-332 QLEEIFGGT
+332 QLEEIFGDT
-341 ASGTEAEIIPVLFGR
+341 ASGTEAEIIPIFFGR

-380 GAADYISLCRRFPVI
+380 GAADYISLCRRFPVL
-395 IMERVPQ
+395 IMDRVPQ

-440 VDFEAQVESSDGDE
+440 VDFEAQVESIDGDE
-454 ELIVNDKGGN
+454 ELFVSEKGGS

-477 GKYYEWSATGRI
+477 GEYLEWSATGRI
-489 GVSLAQFS
+489 GVSLAQLS
-497 SANDLAF
+497 AANDLAF

>member
-1 MLTFT
+1 M
-6 RWYNYEHQHNQLRF
+6 
-20 VTLPQRH
+20 
-27 TGQDKSMKTIMMK
+27 MKTMK
-40 KIIAQHRVARRCFST
+40 TVKMIAQHGVARWSFST
-55 GPVAAAYELKVN
+55 GPVAAAYELKVD

-86 LYESL
+86 LHESL
-91 ALLPPV
+91 ASLPPV
-97 PVRTDDPTESSAT
+97 PVRTDDPTESSCT
-110 SNSPL
+110 SSSPL
-115 LLARSLASA
+115 LVLLSRSLASA
-124 QSFLRKKFHLWFFG
+124 QSFLRKKFHLWSFG
-138 TPPRGMYIYGPVGVG
+138 PPPRGMYIHGSVGVG

-166 VPDDSC
+166 VPDDDSC
-172 CHNNSHKHTKMTKRR
+172 CNNDTHSHKHAKITKRR

-192 FMLDVHHRIFIY
+192 FMLDVHHRIFVY

-210 GDALPI
+210 GDAIPI

-248 SLLLDWNVVM
+248 LLLLLDWNVVV

-264 APDALYKGGINRS
+264 PPDALYEGGINRS
-277 LFLPFIDML
+277 LFLPFIDIL
-286 KDTSDII
+286 KHTSDII
-293 SMEDSKKDYRLE
+293 SMEDSRKDYRLE
-305 SRADGQSYFWSN
+305 TRAGGQSYFWSN
-317 KDVHGDNSIHRDMQA
+317 KDVHGDNNINNNMQA

-380 GAADYISLCRRFPVI
+380 GAADYISLCCRFPVL
-395 IMERVPQ
+395 IMDRVPQ

-440 VDFEAQVESSDGDE
+440 VDFEAQVESIDGDE
-454 ELIVNDKGGN
+454 ELFVSVKGGS

-477 GKYYEWSATGRI
+477 GEYLEWSATGRI
-489 GVSLAQFS
+489 GVSLAQLS
-497 SANDLAF
+497 AANDLAF

>member
-1 MLTFT
+1 
-6 RWYNYEHQHNQLRF
+6 
-20 VTLPQRH
+20 
-27 TGQDKSMKTIMMK
+27 MKAVMK
-40 KIIAQHRVARRCFST
+40 NMTAKHRVARQSILT
-55 GPVAAAYELKVN
+55 GPVTAAYERKIN
-67 AGEVRR
+67 AGEVQRE
-73 DDAQVALAAKFDA
+73 DAQVALAAKFDA
-86 LYESL
+86 LYVSL
-91 ALLPPV
+91 ASLPPV
-97 PVRTDDPTESSAT
+97 PVRIEEPIESSCT
-110 SNSPL
+110 SRGSL
-115 LLARSLASA
+115 SLARPLASA
-124 QSFLRKKFHLWFFG
+124 QSFLRKKFHLWSFG
-138 TPPRGMYIYGPVGVG
+138 PPPRGLYIHGPVGVG
-153 KSFLMDLFYASVT
+153 KSFLMDLFYASVNI
-166 VPDDSC
+166 PDDDSC
-172 CHNNSHKHTKMTKRR
+172 CNNGSHSLKHAKITKRR

-192 FMLDVHHRIFIY
+192 FMLDVHHRIFVY

-210 GDALPI
+210 GDAIPI

-236 DIADAMILKRLF
+236 DVADAMILKRLF
-248 SLLLDWNVVM
+248 SLLLDWNVVV

-264 APDALYKGGINRS
+264 SPDTLYEGGINRS

-286 KDTSDII
+286 KHTFDII
-293 SMEDSKKDYRLE
+293 SMEDSPKDYRLLT
-305 SRADGQSYFWSN
+305 RADGQSYFWSN
-317 KDVHGDNSIHRDMQA
+317 KEVHGDINSKNNMQA

-341 ASGTEAEIIPVLFGR
+341 ASGTEAEDIQVLFGR
-356 TVQVA
+356 SVKVA

-372 SELCYQPL
+372 AELCYQPL
-380 GAADYISLCRRFPVI
+380 GAADYISLCDRFPVI

-402 LDANH
+402 LDANQ
-407 LNEARRFVTLIDAC
+407 LDEARRFVTLIDAC

-440 VDFEAQVESSDGDE
+440 VDFEAQVESSDEDG
-454 ELIVNDKGGN
+454 ELIVSEKGGN
-464 SSSFATTMIRTKE
+464 SSSFATTMIRTKKGE
-477 GKYYEWSATGRI
+477 YYEWSATGRI
-489 GVSLAQFS
+489 GVSLAQLS